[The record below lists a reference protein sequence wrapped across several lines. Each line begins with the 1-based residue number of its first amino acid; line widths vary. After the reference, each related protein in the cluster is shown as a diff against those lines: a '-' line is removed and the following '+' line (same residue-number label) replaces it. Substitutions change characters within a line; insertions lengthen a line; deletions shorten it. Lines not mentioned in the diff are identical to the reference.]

1 MTGLIVYILAVYGVS
16 SLLTSYDG
24 LYAVFLR
31 LRNKYP
37 NSALKCMVCT
47 SVWAS
52 LVLFIPILLGIGFII
67 LTPLAAIGAII
78 LIKELME

>member
-24 LYAVFLR
+24 LYGVFLR

-37 NSALKCMVCT
+37 NSALKCLVCT
-47 SVWAS
+47 SVYVSVA
-52 LVLFIPILLGIGFII
+52 LFIPIILGVGYIV

-78 LIKELME
+78 LIKELT